1 MHDYII
7 AYTLLYGRYIGNDA
21 RVLMLN
27 HGLIHHIQR
36 LPLTWGERKDGAA
49 QRAIRRLLIREE
61 VIGGSSETSE
71 TTEGVSCLHLALPV
85 LLVVLKD
92 VLFVS
97 VQCAHLVLQVPLLL
111 KHLKWRADILN
122 DNLGSASLGL

>member
-1 MHDYII
+1 MHDNII
-7 AYTLLYGRYIGNDA
+7 ADALLYGRNISNDA

-36 LPLTWGERKDGAA
+36 LPLPWREREDRTAE
-49 QRAIRRLLIREE
+49 RPIRRLLIREE
-61 VIGGSSETSE
+61 VVGGSSETSE
-71 TTEGVSCLHLALPV
+71 ASEGVSCLHLALPV

-97 VQCAHLVLQVPLLL
+97 V
-111 KHLKWRADILN
+111 
-122 DNLGSASLGL
+122 